1 MELRTKAVI
10 EKVAREFNLP
20 VAVIQA
26 AAESQFQC
34 AREATKSGT
43 SGIPSTFKNVRFPNL
58 GLLVA
63 LDWKVKM
70 LHERKHRKT
79 LTVPN
84 NK

>member
-1 MELRTKAVI
+1 MQKRAKRII
-10 EKVAREFNLP
+10 EQVAEEFNMP

-43 SGIPSTFKNVRFPNL
+43 SGISSTFKNIRFPHL

-63 LDWKVKM
+63 KPWKIKM
-70 LHERKHRKT
+70 LHDRKRRKVLPST
-79 LTVPN
+79 EE
-84 NK
+84 